1 MAEPTSVSTPSLLS
15 KLLTAAQFEDKKPA
29 AALMIQKG
37 FSKSEENADPTA
49 RFVSGLAAV
58 LHNIDTTSGRYEKG
72 QVLDVVAQ
80 IDRMVAVDAAP
91 LGRTP
96 RSSPAT
102 VRGPRPCRATSPPS
116 PCHTPSS
123 RSAARCRQHP
133 RAACPR

>member
-15 KLLTAAQFEDKKPA
+15 KLLSAAQFEDKKPA

-80 IDRMVAVDAAP
+80 IDRMVNEQLNAVFHHP
-91 LGRTP
+91 TFQTMEGQW
-96 RSSPAT
+96 
-102 VRGPRPCRATSPPS
+102 RGIAGL
-116 PCHTPSS
+116 
-123 RSAARCRQHP
+123 
-133 RAACPR
+133 